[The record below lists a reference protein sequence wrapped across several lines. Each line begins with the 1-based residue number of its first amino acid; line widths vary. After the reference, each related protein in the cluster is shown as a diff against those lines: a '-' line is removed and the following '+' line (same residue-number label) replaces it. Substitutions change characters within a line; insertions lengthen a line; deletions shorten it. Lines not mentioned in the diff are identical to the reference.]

1 MKQKLLISLTL
12 IFSLSSCFDGG
23 DSSSST
29 PASQKEVV
37 AQAPASVASS
47 GLPGKT
53 ITFNPT
59 LVFDS
64 TGETVDYSNDTTDSA
79 YPNGDFSGIDL
90 NETVEG
96 DRLVI
101 SITVDD
107 QKIDLGF
114 SFVDRGGEGFIDEA
128 VLDVVKV
135 DDVEQT
141 LPEKVTV
148 RIDAGTVVN
157 EGVAEEDRLDISGA
171 PSEEEWN
178 TYIIGAAV
186 LVEQDSE
193 IYEDNTLVRFQTATT
208 GQYVDLEDL
217 DTGDFTYTYTKTSD
231 TTGKLSVVSDWE
243 LDAGEEDPDYPGA
256 TGTMRDEFTMTLT
269 FTDFYNGTYAD
280 DAGSTVTELSTGT
293 EFPDDEDPL
302 GSGTISV
309 ITNVSVFLDEAE
321 EKLNAMSNN

>member
-23 DSSSST
+23 DSSNST

-64 TGETVDYSNDTTDSA
+64 IGETINYSNDSSDSV
-79 YPNGDFSGIDL
+79 YPSGNFIDVDL

-101 SITVDD
+101 SITVDG

-135 DDVEQT
+135 DNVEQT

-148 RIDAGTVVN
+148 TIDAGTVVN
-157 EGVAEEDRLDISGA
+157 EGIAEEDRLDISGA

-178 TYIIGAAV
+178 RYVVGTAILLENLAY
-186 LVEQDSE
+186 QDF
-193 IYEDNTLVRFQTATT
+193 TLVRFNSATS
-208 GQYVDLEDL
+208 GQYVDLEDGY
-217 DTGDFTYTYTKTSD
+217 TGDFTYSYTQD
-231 TTGKLSVVSDWE
+231 GNTTGNLSVSSEW
-243 LDAGEEDPDYPGA
+243 LNEDDTDYPDSIGHK
-256 TGTMRDEFTMTLT
+256 MRDEFVLEVS
-269 FTDFYNGTYAD
+269 FKDFYNGTWKDGEGKVIDLETNQEYDWD
-280 DAGSTVTELSTGT
+280 DDYG
-293 EFPDDEDPL
+293 EFN
-302 GSGTISV
+302 G
-309 ITNVSVFLDEAE
+309 ITNVDLYIEQASQ
-321 EKLNAMSNN
+321 N

>member
-47 GLPGKT
+47 GLPGKEV
-53 ITFNPT
+53 TFNPT
-59 LVFDS
+59 IKFDS
-64 TGETVDYSNDTTDSA
+64 IGETINYSNDSSDSV
-79 YPNGDFSGIDL
+79 YPSGNFSDVDL

-101 SITVDD
+101 SITVDG

-148 RIDAGTVVN
+148 MIDPGRVAN
-157 EGVAEEDRLDISGA
+157 EGIAEEDRLDISGA

-186 LVEQDSE
+186 LVEEEDGDEDS
-193 IYEDNTLVRFQTATT
+193 TLVRFQTATT
-208 GQYVDLEDL
+208 GQYVDLSDL

-302 GSGTISV
+302 GKGTISV
-309 ITNVSVFLDEAE
+309 ITNVSVFLDKAE
-321 EKLNAMSNN
+321 DELNAMSNN

>member
-1 MKQKLLISLTL
+1 MKIITICSLLLTL
-12 IFSLSSCFDGG
+12 LNFGCFDGG
-23 DSSSST
+23 GSTSST
-29 PASQKEVV
+29 PASQTEVL
-37 AQAPASVASS
+37 AQAPTSVASS

-64 TGETVDYSNDTTDSA
+64 TGETVDYSNDISDSA
-79 YPNGDFSGIDL
+79 YPNGSFDDIDL
-90 NETVEG
+90 SETVEG

-101 SITVDD
+101 SITVNG

-141 LPEKVTV
+141 LPGKVTV

-157 EGVAEEDRLDISGA
+157 EGVAEDERLDISGA
-171 PSEEEWN
+171 PTEAQWN

-186 LVEQDSE
+186 LIEEDGGS
-193 IYEDNTLVRFQTATT
+193 YNDNTLVRFQTATT

-217 DTGDFTYTYTKTSD
+217 DTGDFTYTYTKTGDS
-231 TTGKLSVVSDWE
+231 TGKLSVVTDWE
-243 LDAGEEDPDYPGA
+243 IDAGEEDPDYPGA

-269 FTDFYNGTYAD
+269 LTDFYNGKYAD

-293 EFPDDEDPL
+293 VFPDDEDPL
-302 GSGTISV
+302 GSGKISV
-309 ITNVSVFLDEAE
+309 ITNVTVFLDEVE
-321 EKLNAMSNN
+321 EELAAKSNN